1 MRKVSRLGLALAI
14 VLLAV
19 AALGLHRVTTLSLR
33 EPPKVVWN
41 SPYGTLPNSVGDALG
56 LDGRH
61 YGPLAFAIL
70 GKRLVVADSYNNRV
84 ILHTPHTQV
93 VEAAPLMVEDLAVT
107 PSGAILVADNR
118 ELGVW
123 RLGSGLP
130 IRLIR
135 IPHETGVTQAIWHIG
150 VGPRGEIVVQTL
162 GFGQGRYQMTLNEYT
177 RKGRLIRE
185 LSHAEGG
192 EEANLTPLAGHG
204 PIGII
209 RGFEIS
215 PTNELYVLPPSNQ
228 RFQRHIDVYRWDGQ
242 YVHQITVNSPEAII
256 DSTLLGVNR
265 LGWVYLGVNLTMA
278 HRARVLVVSS
288 AGSVINDLKVH
299 PVPVYSAVYG
309 RVSPDGSLYLVQSSL
324 SHYVIDRWA
333 LSQRRVW
340 RWFL

>member
-1 MRKVSRLGLALAI
+1 MRKPSRLGIVLAI
-14 VLLAV
+14 VMPTV

-33 EPPKVVWN
+33 EPPSVVWK
-41 SPYGTLPNSVGDALG
+41 SPYGTQPTSVGDATG

-61 YGPLAFAIL
+61 YGPLAFAL
-70 GKRLVVADSYNNRV
+70 WGKRLVVADSYNNRV
-84 ILHTPHTQV
+84 ILQIPHTQV

-107 PSGAILVADNR
+107 PSGAVLVADNR
-118 ELGVW
+118 ELGIW

-135 IPHETGVTQAIWHIG
+135 IPRETGVTEAIWHIA

-162 GFGQGRYQMTLNEYT
+162 GFGQGRYHVTLNEYT
-177 RKGRLIRE
+177 RRGRLIRE
-185 LSHAEGG
+185 LSRAEGG
-192 EEANLTPLAGHG
+192 EAANLTPLAGHG

-215 PTNELYVLPPSNQ
+215 PTNELYVLPPSHQ
-228 RFQRHIDVYRWDGQ
+228 SFQRHIDVYRWDGQ
-242 YVHQITVNSPEAII
+242 YVQQITVRSPEAII

-265 LGWVYLGVNLTMA
+265 LGWVYVGVNLTTA

-288 AGSVINDLKVH
+288 AGTLINDLKVH
-299 PVPVYSAVYG
+299 SIPVYSAVYG
-309 RVSPDGSLYLVQSSL
+309 RVSPDGSLYLVQSTL
-324 SHYVIDRWA
+324 HHYVIDRWA
-333 LSQRRVW
+333 LLERRAW

>member
-1 MRKVSRLGLALAI
+1 MRKFSRLGLALAM
-14 VLLAV
+14 VLVAV
-19 AALGLHRVTTLSLR
+19 VGLGLHRVTTLSLR
-33 EPPKVVWN
+33 EPPRVVWN
-41 SPYGTLPNSVGDALG
+41 SPYGTLPNSVGDAMG

-61 YGPLAFAIL
+61 YGPLAFALL

-107 PSGAILVADNR
+107 PSGAILAADNR
-118 ELGVW
+118 ELGIW
-123 RLGSGLP
+123 RLGAGLP

-135 IPHETGVTQAIWHIG
+135 IPQETGVTQAVWHIG

-177 RKGRLIRE
+177 RRGRLIRE

-192 EEANLTPLAGHG
+192 EDANLTPLAGHG

-242 YVHQITVNSPEAII
+242 YLHQITVKSPEAII

-265 LGWVYLGVNLTMA
+265 LGWVYLGLNLTTA

-288 AGSVINDLKVH
+288 AGTVINDLKVH

-333 LSQRRVW
+333 LTMRRGW
-340 RWFL
+340 RWSL